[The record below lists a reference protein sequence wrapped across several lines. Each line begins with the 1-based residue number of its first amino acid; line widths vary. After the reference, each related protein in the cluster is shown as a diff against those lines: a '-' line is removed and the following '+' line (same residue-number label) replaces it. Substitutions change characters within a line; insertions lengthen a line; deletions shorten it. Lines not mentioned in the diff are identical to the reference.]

1 MDTVL
6 NVKSNYTLLSSML
19 RIDDIISYAKKN
31 NMTSIALCDTNMY
44 GTMEF
49 YNKCRK
55 NDIKPI
61 IGLSLILDD
70 FNLCVYAKN
79 YKGYKNLIKLSTI
92 QNENKMSLEVVKKY
106 TNNLVGII
114 PFNCADKYEEIKDLY
129 EDSYLGYSNKE
140 EENKA
145 KKITKNIVF
154 FKECLYKTASD
165 SEYLTYLYRIRDAK
179 TVNDEVVYSVLNK
192 ELDMNTAN
200 YTSNEGLNNTL
211 KIEALC
217 NLEIEKEGLLL
228 PIYEVPKGIKQ
239 EEYLFELAKKGLK
252 KRLGSINDIYQ
263 KRLSYELNVITKM
276 GFTNYFLVVY
286 DFIRY
291 AKKSNIL
298 VGPGRGSAAGSL
310 VSYSLG
316 ITEID
321 PIKYDLLFE
330 RFLNPERISMPD
342 IDTDFPDDKRD
353 LVIDYVKEKYGQ
365 KHVAGIVTFGSL
377 SAKAV
382 IRDVGRVLDVP
393 SYKIDSLSKIIP
405 NFTKDKLKDFYK
417 NNERFKAMI
426 DSDSILKNVY
436 KIALKFEGFP
446 RHTSSHA
453 AGIVM
458 CKYPLDEV
466 LPLTVSDDMYLTSY
480 SMDYLEDLGLLKM
493 DFLGL
498 RNLSLI
504 ADVLDNVEKLYGE
517 KISFNEIKLD
527 DKKAI
532 EVFQK
537 ANTSGIFQFESS
549 GMREFLKKLVPN
561 SFEDIFAAIALF
573 RPGPAGNIDT
583 FIRRK
588 HGEEKITYI
597 DKSLEPILKNTY
609 GIFVYQEQV
618 MQAANIYAGYSLA
631 ESDLL
636 RRAMSKKKTEVLQ
649 NEEKKFIEKSVAK
662 GHDRI
667 QAKKIFDLIL
677 RFAGYGFNRSHSVAY
692 SLIAYKMAYL
702 KVHYQL
708 PFYAAIL
715 SNVTLSPVK
724 TNEYI
729 LEARERGIEVLS
741 PSINNSD
748 IKYKV
753 VDEKIYV
760 PFSLIRKIGIVTS
773 KTIIEARGKEKFKD
787 IYDAFS
793 RLYIGGVTK
802 KSLEYL
808 VYAGAFEEFG
818 YNRKTLIDSLDS
830 LIDYATLTKDIE
842 PSLVEKPIIEREE
855 EFDKLFLLEKEREL
869 YDFYLTYHPTTLYF
883 NKCKEAVKIKDI
895 ESNYNKIITLIGL
908 VDYVK
913 KTTTKKGES
922 MAFVTI
928 SDDLSK
934 TSVTLF
940 PKQYDKVPRLKRGN
954 IVKVE
959 GKVEK
964 RYNEYQ
970 IVANKIEVIE
980 EKS

>member
-49 YNKCRK
+49 YTKCRK

-70 FNLCVYAKN
+70 LNICVYAKN
-79 YKGYKNLIKLSTI
+79 YAGYKNLIKLSTI
-92 QNENKMSLEVVKKY
+92 QNENKMSLKEVKKY
-106 TNNLVGII
+106 ANDLVGVL
-114 PFNCADKYEEIKDLY
+114 PFNCADKYKELKDLY
-129 EDSYLGYSNKE
+129 EDFYLGYSNKE
-140 EENKA
+140 EEKA
-145 KKITKNIVF
+145 SKKITKDIVF

-192 ELDMNTAN
+192 ELEMNTIN

-252 KRLGSINDIYQ
+252 KRLGSINDVYQ

-291 AKKSNIL
+291 AKKNNIL

-353 LVIDYVKEKYGQ
+353 LVIDYVKEKYGE

-417 NNERFKAMI
+417 NNERFKAKI

-458 CKYPLDEV
+458 CKCPLDEV

-504 ADVLDNVEKLYGE
+504 ADVLDNVEKLYGD
-517 KISFNEIKLD
+517 KINFNEIELD

-549 GMREFLKKLVPN
+549 GMREFLRKLIPN

-649 NEEKKFIEKSVAK
+649 NEEKKFIEKSIAK
-662 GHDRI
+662 GHDAA

-677 RFAGYGFNRSHSVAY
+677 KFAGYGFNRSHSVAY

-729 LEARERGIEVLS
+729 LEARERGIEVLA

-753 VDEKIYV
+753 ADEKIYV

-802 KSLEYL
+802 KSLEHL
-808 VYAGAFEEFG
+808 IYAGAFEEFG

-842 PSLVEKPIIEREE
+842 PSLVEKPIIERKE
-855 EFDKLFLLEKEREL
+855 EFDKLFLLEKEKEL

-883 NKCKEAVKIKDI
+883 NKIKGAVKIKEI
-895 ESNYNKIITLIGL
+895 ENNYNKVITLIGL

-913 KTTTKKGES
+913 RTTTKKGEA

-940 PKQYDKVPRLKRGN
+940 PKQYETVSRLKRGN
-954 IVKVE
+954 IIGVV

-970 IVANKIEVIE
+970 VVANRVEIIE
-980 EKS
+980 ESS